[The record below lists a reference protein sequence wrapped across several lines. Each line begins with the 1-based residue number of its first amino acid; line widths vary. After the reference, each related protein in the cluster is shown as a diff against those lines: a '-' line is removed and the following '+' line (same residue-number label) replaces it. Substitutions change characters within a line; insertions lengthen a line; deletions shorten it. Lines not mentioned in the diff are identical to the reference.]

1 MMTSPALWM
10 IIIAMGAVT
19 YALRLSMIL
28 LFDRVAMPDLIRRA
42 LRFVPAAVLSALV
55 VPALLAP
62 DPARHMSIDLP
73 RFIAGVLAAVVA
85 WRTKNVFLTIGVGMV
100 LLWILQSF
108 R

>member
-1 MMTSPALWM
+1 MTSPTLWM
-10 IIIAMGAVT
+10 IIIAMGVLT

-42 LRFVPAAVLSALV
+42 LRFVPAAVLSALI

-62 DPARHMSIDLP
+62 DPVRHMSIDHP
-73 RFIAGVLAAVVA
+73 RLIAGVLAAGVA
-85 WRTKNVFLTIGVGMV
+85 WRTKNVFLTIGVGMA
-100 LLWILQSF
+100 LLWILQKF

>member
-1 MMTSPALWM
+1 MTSPALWF

-62 DPARHMSIDLP
+62 DPARHMSIDPP
-73 RFIAGVLAAVVA
+73 RFIAGMLAAVVA

>member
-1 MMTSPALWM
+1 MTSPALWI
-10 IIIAMGAVT
+10 IIIAMGVVT

-28 LFDRVAMPDLIRRA
+28 LFDKVAMPVLIRRA

-55 VPALLAP
+55 VQALLTP
-62 DPARHMSIDLP
+62 DPARHMSIDQP
-73 RFIAGVLAAVVA
+73 RFIAGVLAAAVA

-108 R
+108 L